1 MTPLPRD
8 TATFEPPI
16 RNYVGLDA
24 QRLCDGVRA
33 TKGRNEVCG
42 HAALSQIV
50 TVKASPNIHNLCVA
64 KSNTLTQIV
73 SMEDQEKNGGPNFL
87 REWRMFRK
95 LSQAELAELVG
106 TNANMIGYLENGERG
121 LSAKWLRRLAPA
133 LSTTPGMLLDHD
145 PAALDSDILEIWG
158 KAGDREKRQ
167 ISEIAKTLVRDGTGG

>member
-8 TATFEPPI
+8 AATLKPP
-16 RNYVGLDA
+16 VGYDVRLNA
-24 QRLCDGVRA
+24 KRLCDGVRA
-33 TKGRNEVCG
+33 TKGRDQIVG

-50 TVKASPNIHNLCVA
+50 TVDASPNIHRLCVA
-64 KSNTLTQIV
+64 ESNTLPQIV
-73 SMEDQEKNGGPNFL
+73 SMDDQEKNGGPNFL
-87 REWRMFRK
+87 REWRVYRK

-133 LSTTPGMLLDHD
+133 LETTPGMLLDHD

-158 KAGDREKRQ
+158 RAGDREKRQ
-167 ISEIAKTLVRDGTGG
+167 ISEIAKTLVRDGTAG